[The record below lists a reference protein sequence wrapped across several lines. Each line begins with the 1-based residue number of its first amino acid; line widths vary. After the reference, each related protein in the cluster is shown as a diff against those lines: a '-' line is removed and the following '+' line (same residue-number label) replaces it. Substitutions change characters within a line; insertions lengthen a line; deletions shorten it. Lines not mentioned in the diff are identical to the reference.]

1 MKGFVLFLVIVLL
14 AYTAISYAAPDENH
28 GNINA
33 SGGGV
38 VVGVVS
44 GAKKHKS
51 CGILEIIVSKIIPS
65 VQC

>member
-14 AYTAISYAAPDENH
+14 VYINTAYAAPNENH
-28 GNINA
+28 GSIKA

-44 GAKKHKS
+44 GAKKNQS
-51 CGILEIIVSKIIPS
+51 CGILELIVSKVISS
-65 VQC
+65 VKC